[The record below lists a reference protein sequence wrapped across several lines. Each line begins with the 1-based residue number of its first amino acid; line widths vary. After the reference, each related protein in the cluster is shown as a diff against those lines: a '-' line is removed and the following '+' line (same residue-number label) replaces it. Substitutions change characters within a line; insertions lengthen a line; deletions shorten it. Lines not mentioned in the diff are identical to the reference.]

1 MHKILSV
8 FWDFLQKSGINSQ
21 GNRTKNNV
29 GHQCRSVLAVVIT
42 LRPKEKEKQRDL
54 NLFVLKSSLQPLKTE
69 SWSNVKGQS
78 TTAQSLNTMHHI
90 RKKIAYNSGII
101 NKLAIAETSMKCIGE
116 RVQNIWYYGESNNYA
131 PKEKNRTGFA
141 ISKSHWGGRRSRRA
155 VIGNSHTIC
164 GLARERSFGATK
176 NQELKLRNNNW
187 RFCFISS
194 CKKQICS
201 QQREECN
208 VTGSNQLFS
217 SFFRRF
223 GAFLGQGRSR
233 NSSSRSR
240 LFMGIFSSSSAVHVA
255 GSNYQARVQHSTPE
269 CSRCANFSSWIVS
282 CTRMTLK
289 RVGTIPYRKRA
300 ATEEQL
306 P

>member
-1 MHKILSV
+1 MQECACGRHHPP
-8 FWDFLQKSGINSQ
+8 SQ
-21 GNRTKNNV
+21 RKGETK
-29 GHQCRSVLAVVIT
+29 G
-42 LRPKEKEKQRDL
+42 PQR
-54 NLFVLKSSLQPLKTE
+54 LFVLKSSLQPLKTE

-164 GLARERSFGATK
+164 GLARERSFGASK

-187 RFCFISS
+187 RFCFLSS
-194 CKKQICS
+194 KEK
-201 QQREECN
+201 N
-208 VTGSNQLFS
+208 DVTGSNQLFS

-289 RVGTIPYRKRA
+289 RVGTITRKRA
-300 ATEEQL
+300 EQL
-306 P
+306 LP

>member
-1 MHKILSV
+1 
-8 FWDFLQKSGINSQ
+8 
-21 GNRTKNNV
+21 
-29 GHQCRSVLAVVIT
+29 
-42 LRPKEKEKQRDL
+42 
-54 NLFVLKSSLQPLKTE
+54 
-69 SWSNVKGQS
+69 
-78 TTAQSLNTMHHI
+78 
-90 RKKIAYNSGII
+90 
-101 NKLAIAETSMKCIGE
+101 MKCIGE

-131 PKEKNRTGFA
+131 PKKKKRTGFA

-164 GLARERSFGATK
+164 GLARERSFGASK
-176 NQELKLRNNNW
+176 KQELKLRNNNW
-187 RFCFISS
+187 RFCFVSS
-194 CKKQICS
+194 KEKNAMSLGAI
-201 QQREECN
+201 N
-208 VTGSNQLFS
+208 
-217 SFFRRF
+217 SFLLSFVF

-240 LFMGIFSSSSAVHVA
+240 LFMGIFSSSSAVYVA

-282 CTRMTLK
+282 CLK
-289 RVGTIPYRKRA
+289 RVGTIPVGTITRKRA